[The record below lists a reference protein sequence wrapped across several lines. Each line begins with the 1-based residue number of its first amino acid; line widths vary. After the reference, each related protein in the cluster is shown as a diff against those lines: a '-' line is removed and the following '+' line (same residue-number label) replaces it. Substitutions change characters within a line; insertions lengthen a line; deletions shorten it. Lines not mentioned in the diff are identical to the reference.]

1 MRARKVLLLAG
12 ALAALYALLR
22 SFSGPH
28 RFSGSRPTLTE
39 LFRAS
44 ETDKV
49 STHGSQAAGILRSH
63 YWRFCGPALLLK

>member
-49 STHGSQAAGILRSH
+49 SETEGDSGRVDP
-63 YWRFCGPALLLK
+63 PA